1 MAASEGDVDKA
12 AEGTDIRQSLV
23 DLGRIIKNHKKG
35 IFTEHT
41 LIKLLAPSFVKRGKF
56 FLFLSLSPQS
66 THLDQ
71 TIRTLKFG
79 KEAAESHIGQ
89 AVKNRD

>member
-1 MAASEGDVDKA
+1 MEASEGDVEKA
-12 AEGTDIRQSLV
+12 KEGTDIRQSLL
-23 DLGRIIKNHKKG
+23 DLGRIIKNHKEG
-35 IFTEHT
+35 NFRGHT
-41 LIKLLAPSFVKRGKF
+41 LIQLLAPSFIKRGKF
-56 FLFLSLSPQS
+56 FLFLSLSPQF

-89 AVKNRD
+89 AVKNRN